1 MPPDGISPKDWNL
14 KKGEHLCL
22 QCVGFKLFIKTDFT
36 ALFCE
41 SQFPWLFFKFIVL
54 GGAQQKSRPGYFY
67 NKEGEKIVQHF
78 VFQDGPDMG
87 LAKGLKVIHFPSVQG

>member
-41 SQFPWLFFKFIVL
+41 SQFPGLFFKFIVL

-78 VFQDGPDMG
+78 VF
-87 LAKGLKVIHFPSVQG
+87 